1 MTVTIRQAREELIQQ
16 ERPASIGGL
25 SESIMHDLRNPLA
38 AIQSDAEMLMDAD
51 LSHAHA
57 RRLARNIL
65 SAPRRTQA
73 LLQDLQLLPVARAA
87 RRSPP
92 TCAK

>member
-38 AIQSDAEMLMDAD
+38 AIQKSAAEMLMDAD
-51 LSHAHA
+51 LSRAHA

-65 SAPRRTQA
+65 SASRRTQA
-73 LLQDLQLLPVARAA
+73 LLQDL
-87 RRSPP
+87 
-92 TCAK
+92 